1 MMKPNSSLRP
11 HFKSRGLLAGTL
23 AALGMLPATVHAQA
37 IASNEFTVQRL
48 DLAPG
53 PRNFFVTRT
62 ARSDGNKTWS
72 AGLFGSYAKDPLVIV
87 SCVDTYTC
95 DLKSRVG
102 DLKVV
107 KALVAGD
114 LMGSF
119 TLKPE
124 LQFGLRVPIMFV
136 NGNGLDPTDGSAKP
150 DGTKKTTL
158 GDPAIEAKYRFT
170 GSLESPFAAAGAVF
184 VTAPLGHA
192 LAKGAYVGDQS
203 PTFGLR
209 GIADIQIKD
218 LFAAANLVGMWRS
231 TAEIGG
237 TKIGP
242 ELRYSVGVGY
252 QLGPM
257 LRVMLEG
264 LGNTRLKM
272 DGDGSNGLE
281 TLLGGQFTPK
291 SSPITLTL
299 GGGTRVIEGVGIPT
313 FRVFGGLMYSAEPRD
328 RDGDGIL
335 DENDSCPTVAEDR
348 DGFEDSDGCPDPD
361 NDGDRFL
368 DDGDKC
374 PNEAEDMDGFE
385 DSDGCPDLDDDKD
398 GVPDERDACRDKPET
413 KNGFKDDDGCPDAVD
428 NDADGVPDDADK
440 CPNEPEDTDGF
451 EDTDGCPDVD
461 NDKDGIPDAADE
473 CSEEPETVNDFEDTD
488 GCPDENPDPKAAK
501 KK

>member
-1 MMKPNSSLRP
+1 MKPNSSLRP
-11 HFKSRGLLAGTL
+11 NLKLRGLLAGSL
-23 AALGMLPATVHAQA
+23 AVLGMLPVNAYAQA
-37 IASNEFTVQRL
+37 VAKNEFTVQRF
-48 DLAPG
+48 DPAPG

-72 AGLFGSYAKDPLVIV
+72 AGFYGGYAKDPLVIF
-87 SCVDTYTC
+87 SCINTYNC
-95 DLKSRVG
+95 RSDSPMG
-102 DLKVV
+102 DLRVV
-107 KALVAGD
+107 KALIAGD

-119 TLKPE
+119 TLMPP
-124 LQFGLRVPIMFV
+124 LQFGLRVPLIFV
-136 NGNGLDPTDGSAKP
+136 NGQGLDPTDGSMLP
-150 DGTKKTTL
+150 GGTKKFAL
-158 GDPAIEAKYRFT
+158 GDPAVEAKYRFF
-170 GSLESPFAAAGAVF
+170 GNLESPFAVAGAVF

-192 LAKGAYVGDQS
+192 MAKGAYIGDQS

-209 GIADIQIKD
+209 GIADVQFGD

-231 TAEIGG
+231 AAEIGA

-242 ELRYSVGVGY
+242 ELRYSAAVGY
-252 QLGPM
+252 HIGPIV
-257 LRVMLEG
+257 RVMVEG
-264 LGNTRLKM
+264 LGNTGLKM

-281 TLLGGQFTPK
+281 ALLGAQITPP
-291 SSPITLTL
+291 SSPLTFSL

-313 FRVFGGLMYSAEPRD
+313 FRLFAGMMYSAEARD

-335 DENDSCPTVAEDR
+335 DDKDSCPTVAEDL

-368 DDGDKC
+368 DTGDKC

-385 DSDGCPDLDDDKD
+385 DTDGCPDLDNDKD
-398 GVPDERDACRDKPET
+398 GIPDERDACRDQPET
-413 KNGFKDDDGCPDAVD
+413 KNGFKDEDGCPDQAD
-428 NDADGVPDDADK
+428 SDADGVPDAVDK

-473 CSEEPETVNDFEDTD
+473 CSEEPETMNGFEDTN

-501 KK
+501 KKQ